1 MRTESANDSPS
12 PYSAWFGKSVVL
24 LLAIPQGHI
33 PLPCSIVAESVAD
46 VRVSLQPGWE
56 FDLRKELIVAVEE
69 YVAAPNRSLN

>member
-24 LLAIPQGHI
+24 LLAIRQGHI
-33 PLPCSIVAESVAD
+33 PLPCCIVAESVAD